1 MIKVV
6 TEAKFSRQAI
16 SKRFAYHQKTT
27 WDQSFKYEHKKI
39 AVGLNIGG
47 MFEGISAALGLSI
60 QKTLDTVSASETYE
74 DIKTGTIQYF
84 QDGFEQIYRTVKTTI
99 YIKGHHATT
108 EDEVYVDVL
117 RDADAPNL
125 DQQKLD
131 DMARDYIKDHF
142 GIEIPSDRP
151 ARLEHRFCAIGNFHY
166 FQPKL

>member
-6 TEAKFSRQAI
+6 TEATFSRQAI

-60 QKTLDTVSASETYE
+60 QKTLDTVSATETYE
-74 DIKTGTIQYF
+74 DIKTGTIQSF

-117 RDADAPNL
+117 RHADAPNL
-125 DQQKLD
+125 DQQKLINVTSETLLHD
-131 DMARDYIKDHF
+131 FNPI
-142 GIEIPSDRP
+142 
-151 ARLEHRFCAIGNFHY
+151 LVNIGVT
-166 FQPKL
+166 L